1 MEDERKL
8 MMSREIVNAIVDRAV
23 KAILDNKEQIV
34 KEAAKAA
41 VEQYKAEREARLYKI
56 RDKRYQNTRLL
67 LMKWREL
74 EEYYH
79 NAIFDDAGIAKGYGA
94 ELMAMIGA
102 KYEQRVVASL
112 RNKVAF
118 TTMVMTNF
126 ECAFKLY
133 EEFCNKTGKPEY
145 QRRWRVIHKLFL
157 DCSKVMTPQ
166 EVAESES
173 ISRSQ
178 LYSDVNAA
186 IKDLDKRLFGLDPE
200 FFDFE

>member
-1 MEDERKL
+1 MEEKL
-8 MMSREIVNAIVDRAV
+8 SRELVNQIVDRAV
-23 KAILDNKEQIV
+23 KAVLDSREQIV
-34 KEAAKAA
+34 KEAARAA

-67 LMKWREL
+67 LTKWREL
-74 EEYYH
+74 EDYYH
-79 NAIFDDAGIAKGYGA
+79 HAIFDEAGVAQGYGA

-102 KYEQRVVASL
+102 KYEQRVVNSV

-133 EEFCNKTGKPEY
+133 KEFCEMTGKEEY
-145 QRRWRVIHKLFL
+145 KRRWRVIYKLFL
-157 DCSKVMTPQ
+157 DCKKVMTPQ
-166 EVAESES
+166 EVADSEN

-178 LYSDVNAA
+178 VYADVNIA

-200 FFDFE
+200 YFDFE